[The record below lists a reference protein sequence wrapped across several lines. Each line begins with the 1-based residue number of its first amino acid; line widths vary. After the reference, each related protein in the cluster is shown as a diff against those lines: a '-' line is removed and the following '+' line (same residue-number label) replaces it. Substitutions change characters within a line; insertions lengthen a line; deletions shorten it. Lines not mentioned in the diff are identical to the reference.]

1 MYLFI
6 LVFLVIFRGKIERLF
21 KFSDLETLNSRC
33 DFTTTCSL
41 TLAQSVSSS
50 DDYFWDTPNPKL
62 Q

>member
-1 MYLFI
+1 MYLLI
-6 LVFLVIFRGKIERLF
+6 LVFLIIFRGKIERLF
-21 KFSDLETLNSRC
+21 KFLDLETLNSRC
-33 DFTTTCSL
+33 DYTTTCSL